1 MTINSV
7 PFFRMK
13 FSKKE
18 INAVNKVLASGWL
31 TTGKIA
37 KDFEREFGKHIGARY
52 NAAVSS
58 CTSGLMLG
66 LKALGIGKS
75 NEVITSPYTFVASV
89 EAIIHAGA
97 KPVFADIDS
106 YTLNL
111 DPEMAER
118 KINTRTRAILPVHI
132 AGLPCRMDRFRLTA
146 KKHGLYLVYDAA
158 HAIGARFKNKKI
170 GSFGDFSSFSF
181 YATKNL
187 TTGEGGMVATGKK
200 KLAEKV
206 QILSL
211 HGMDRKAWRRYLDQ
225 GSWYYEVVDLGYK
238 CNLPDMNAALGLA
251 MLERLEKLQQKRQ
264 RAAGWYDEMLS
275 KFDELEL
282 PARKQDSVH
291 AWHLY
296 IIKLNLDMLKINRDQ
311 FIAEL
316 GAYNI
321 GTSVHFIPLFLHPY
335 FKGKYGL
342 TAKNFPNAL
351 KAFQR
356 VISLPFFPD
365 LRREEVRFV
374 ANSIGKII
382 VKYRK

>member
-1 MTINSV
+1 
-7 PFFRMK
+7 
-13 FSKKE
+13 
-18 INAVNKVLASGWL
+18 
-31 TTGKIA
+31 
-37 KDFEREFGKHIGARY
+37 
-52 NAAVSS
+52 
-58 CTSGLMLG
+58 
-66 LKALGIGKS
+66 
-75 NEVITSPYTFVASV
+75 
-89 EAIIHAGA
+89 
-97 KPVFADIDS
+97 
-106 YTLNL
+106 
-111 DPEMAER
+111 
-118 KINTRTRAILPVHI
+118 
-132 AGLPCRMDRFRLTA
+132 
-146 KKHGLYLVYDAA
+146 
-158 HAIGARFKNKKI
+158 
-170 GSFGDFSSFSF
+170 
-181 YATKNL
+181 
-187 TTGEGGMVATGKK
+187 
-200 KLAEKV
+200 
-206 QILSL
+206 
-211 HGMDRKAWRRYLDQ
+211 
-225 GSWYYEVVDLGYK
+225 VVDLGYK

>member
-1 MTINSV
+1 
-7 PFFRMK
+7 MK

-18 INAVNKVLASGWL
+18 INAVNGALESGWL
-31 TTGKIA
+31 TTGRIA
-37 KDFEREFGKHIGARY
+37 KSLEKEFGKYIGARY

-58 CTSGLMLG
+58 CTAGLMLG
-66 LKALGIGKS
+66 LKVLGISKGD
-75 NEVITSPYTFVASV
+75 EVITSPYTFVASV

-97 KPVFADIDS
+97 KPVFADIDP

-111 DPEMAER
+111 DPELTEW
-118 KINTRTRAILPVHI
+118 KISGRTRAILPVHI
-132 AGLPCRMDRFRLTA
+132 AGLPCRMDHFRRLA
-146 KKHGLYLVYDAA
+146 KKHGLYLAYDAA
-158 HAIGARFKNKKI
+158 HAIGSSFKNKKI

-187 TTGEGGMVATGKK
+187 TTGEGGMVATGSK

-225 GSWYYEVVDLGYK
+225 GSWYYEVVDLGHK

-251 MLERLEKLQQKRQ
+251 MLERLEKLQQKRH
-264 RAAGWYDEMLS
+264 RAAGWYDAMLA

-282 PARKQDSVH
+282 PAREKDSVH

-296 IIKLNLDMLKINRDQ
+296 IIKLNLDQLKINRDQ

-316 GAYNI
+316 SAHNI
-321 GTSVHFIPLFLHPY
+321 GTSVHFIPLFRHPY

-342 TAKNFPNAL
+342 TSKNFPNAL
-351 KAFQR
+351 NAFQR

-365 LRREEVRFV
+365 LRRDEVRYV
-374 ANSIGKII
+374 ADSIGKII
-382 VKYRK
+382 MKYRK

>member
-1 MTINSV
+1 
-7 PFFRMK
+7 MK

-18 INAVNKVLASGWL
+18 INAVSGVLESGWL
-31 TTGKIA
+31 TTGRIA
-37 KDFEREFGKHIGARY
+37 KSLEKEFGKYIGSRY

-58 CTSGLMLG
+58 CTAGLMLG
-66 LKALGIGKS
+66 LKALGISKGD
-75 NEVITSPYTFVASV
+75 EVITSPYTFVASV

-97 KPVFADIDS
+97 RPVFADIDP

-111 DPEMAER
+111 DPELTER
-118 KINTRTRAILPVHI
+118 KISGRTRAILPVHI
-132 AGLPCRMDRFRLTA
+132 AGLPCRMDHFRRLA

-158 HAIGARFKNKKI
+158 HAIGASFKNKKI
-170 GSFGDFSSFSF
+170 GSFGDFSGFSF

-187 TTGEGGMVATGKK
+187 TTGEGGMVATGSK

-225 GSWYYEVVDLGYK
+225 GSWYYEVVDLGHK

-251 MLERLEKLQQKRQ
+251 MLERLEKLQQKRH
-264 RAAGWYDEMLS
+264 RAAGWYDAMLG

-282 PARKQDSVH
+282 PAREKDSVH

-296 IIKLNLDMLKINRDQ
+296 IIKLNLDQLKINRDQ

-316 GAYNI
+316 SAHNI
-321 GTSVHFIPLFLHPY
+321 GTGVHFIPLFKHPY

-342 TAKNFPNAL
+342 TSKNFPNVL
-351 KAFQR
+351 NAFQR

-365 LRREEVRFV
+365 LRRDEVRYV
-374 ANSIGKII
+374 ADSIGKII
-382 VKYRK
+382 MKYRK